1 MTINI
6 GLIRWPDD
14 KTLSVR
20 LYLSFLIEVT
30 NLLNIDFNGDNNPI
44 EITKK
49 YLDGLITDKDRKLA
63 LSYWWECIDDKNIRN
78 FKDRSSLMSRLAI
91 CFLSINEENI
101 DEVSE
106 HLSWFLEVLGFLN
119 FNLSEVITFM
129 GEYFEFK
136 SRADENV

>member
-1 MTINI
+1 M
-6 GLIRWPDD
+6 IRWPDD

-30 NLLNIDFNGDNNPI
+30 ELLNINFYEDNNPI
-44 EITKK
+44 KITKK
-49 YLDGLITDKDRKLA
+49 YLGRLITNEDRKLA
-63 LSYWWECIDDKNIRN
+63 LSYWWQCIDDKNIRN

-106 HLSWFLEVLGFLN
+106 YLSWFIEVLGFLS

-136 SRADENV
+136 SNVDENV

>member
-30 NLLNIDFNGDNNPI
+30 ELLNINFYEDNNPI
-44 EITKK
+44 KITKK
-49 YLDGLITDKDRKLA
+49 YLGRLITNEDRKLA
-63 LSYWWECIDDKNIRN
+63 LSYWWQCIDDKNIRN

-106 HLSWFLEVLGFLN
+106 YLSWFIEVLGFLS

-136 SRADENV
+136 SNVDENV

>member
-1 MTINI
+1 MTISI

-20 LYLSFLIEVT
+20 LYLNFLIEVT
-30 NLLNIDFNGDNNPI
+30 DLLNIDFDGDNNPI
-44 EITKK
+44 RITKK
-49 YLDGLITDKDRKLA
+49 YVGGLITDEDRKLA
-63 LSYWWECIDDKNIRN
+63 LSYWWKCIDDKNIRN

-106 HLSWFLEVLGFLN
+106 HLSWFIEILGFLN

-136 SRADENV
+136 SSADGGV

>member
-30 NLLNIDFNGDNNPI
+30 ELLNINFDEDNNPI
-44 EITKK
+44 KITKK
-49 YLDGLITDKDRKLA
+49 YLGRLITNEDRKLA
-63 LSYWWECIDDKNIRN
+63 LSYWWQCIDDKNIRN

-91 CFLSINEENI
+91 CFFI
-101 DEVSE
+101 
-106 HLSWFLEVLGFLN
+106 
-119 FNLSEVITFM
+119 
-129 GEYFEFK
+129 YK
-136 SRADENV
+136 